1 MSRWKPKPA
10 TKPKRPV
17 RGAPGSPE
25 ARLRAMVEAIRV
37 TIGEC
42 MTVRLPGATSVHLG
56 VVAQR
61 EGAMVVG
68 GMFDLRAMLD
78 DIDTVI
84 SDVAPP
90 FTDEELRAMMQRHRE
105 QMEEKP

>member
-1 MSRWKPKPA
+1 MSRWKPKPVRHHA
-10 TKPKRPV
+10 RPV
-17 RGAPGSPE
+17 RGAPDSPE
-25 ARLRAMVEAIRV
+25 ARLRALIEAIRV

-61 EGAMVVG
+61 EDAMVVG
-68 GMFDLRAMLD
+68 GMFDLRTMLD
-78 DIDTVI
+78 DIDTLI

-90 FTDEELRAMMQRHRE
+90 FTDEEVREMMKRHRANK
-105 QMEEKP
+105 EE